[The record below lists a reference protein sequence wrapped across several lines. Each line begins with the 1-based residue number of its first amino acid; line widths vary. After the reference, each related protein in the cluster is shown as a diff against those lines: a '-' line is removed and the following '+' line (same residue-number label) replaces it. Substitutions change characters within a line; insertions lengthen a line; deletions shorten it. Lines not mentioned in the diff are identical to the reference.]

1 MTHAPRLYLVRH
13 GETEWSRSGQHTGRT
28 DVTLTTSGEDQ
39 ARALQPI
46 LRGIAFDRVL
56 SSPAIRAQRTC
67 ALAGLGGSAQVEP
80 DLAEWDYGEYE
91 GRTSA
96 DIRRERP
103 GWSVFRDG
111 CPGGEAV
118 AEVALRADRLIARL
132 AAMSGN
138 IAVFSSGQFGCSL
151 AARWIG
157 SGVIEAQHLMLGTA
171 SISVLGTN
179 PAHPELR
186 VIIHWNYS
194 VEFH

>member
-138 IAVFSSGQFGCSL
+138 IALFSSGQFGCSL